1 MVIKGVLSEGEVGR
15 LNDAIDRHSHLI
27 TRPPDS
33 YSHGSPAMR
42 GENNLIT
49 KLARQL
55 LALEEAGAGAE
66 DLAAAGDT
74 MAAAYSAAGEAQ
86 PDSAVTLGS
95 LRAALTTQLGSAT
108 DRVESL
114 MSVAEQSVAAQH
126 LPQPE
131 GVTGDNRVVQLGT
144 SRGDL
149 GGMLQWEDGDA
160 EPFRELLCHPRIK
173 PALET
178 ILGTHYRMDHMPD
191 LMTMDAGDDGHY
203 LHGGNYEAF
212 GRGGTLYSY
221 AFHGGRMHSGM
232 LVVEYMLADEGPGDG
247 GVAVV
252 QGSHSA
258 PTDPEPLFGRQIC
271 SFRLPIAPAA

>member
-49 KLARQL
+49 KLARKL
-55 LALEEAGAGAE
+55 LALEEAGAGE
-66 DLAAAGDT
+66 GELAAAGQSMVD
-74 MAAAYSAAGEAQ
+74 AYSAAGEGQ
-86 PDSAVTLGS
+86 PDSRGRDGRAVTLGG
-95 LRAALTTQLGSAT
+95 LRAALTTQLGSAPG
-108 DRVESL
+108 RVEAL
-114 MSVAEQSVAAQH
+114 MAVAEQSVADQH
-126 LPQPE
+126 LPQPD
-131 GVTGDNRVVQLGT
+131 GVSGDDRIVQLGT

-178 ILGTHYRMDHMPD
+178 VLGIHYRMDHNPD

-203 LHGGNYEAF
+203 LHGGNYEATAS
-212 GRGGTLYSY
+212 GGTLFSY

-232 LVVEYMLADEGPGDG
+232 LVVEFMLADEGPGDG
-247 GVAVV
+247 GVAVTTTTSS
-252 QGSHSA
+252 SHY
-258 PTDPEPLFGRQIC
+258 
-271 SFRLPIAPAA
+271 